1 MTEGRCED
9 TTESSLR
16 GVLTVHSYWV
26 GAQTLWQVNYRI
38 RMSGR
43 GTGVD
48 TFPQVNSMIRMY
60 TFYVCIGGSHWGS
73 HMGSHGG
80 SHVSLGFL

>member
-1 MTEGRCED
+1 MHEVQDRGNIVDEVKITLPISSSGSDEGRCED

-26 GAQTLWQVNYRI
+26 GAQMLWQVNYRI

-43 GTGVD
+43 GTGW
-48 TFPQVNSMIRMY
+48 IR
-60 TFYVCIGGSHWGS
+60 SHKS
-73 HMGSHGG
+73 TP
-80 SHVSLGFL
+80 